1 MPPGARQPP
10 KDAAI
15 HSGSMTQVRL
25 ELPDA
30 VCSLLQC
37 APGTLD
43 QELRLAAAI
52 QWYQQ
57 GRISQEWA
65 ARIAGMDR
73 TDFIPTLSHM
83 GKDSFQIDF
92 DDLDRELARG

>member
-1 MPPGARQPP
+1 MVNVPT
-10 KDAAI
+10 
-15 HSGSMTQVRL
+15 GSRRTTLQQIMAQVRI

-43 QELRLAAAI
+43 KELRLAAAI

-73 TDFIPTLSHM
+73 TDFMLTLSHM
-83 GKDSFQIDF
+83 GKESFLVDF
-92 DDLDRELARG
+92 EDLDRELARG

>member
-1 MPPGARQPP
+1 MPTGAGEPP
-10 KDAAI
+10 KDAAT

-73 TDFIPTLSHM
+73 TDFILTLSHM
-83 GKDSFQIDF
+83 GKDSFQVDF

>member
-1 MPPGARQPP
+1 MVNVPTASRRTTLQQIM
-10 KDAAI
+10 A
-15 HSGSMTQVRL
+15 QVRI

-43 QELRLAAAI
+43 KELRLAAAI

-73 TDFIPTLSHM
+73 TDFMLTLSHM
-83 GKDSFQIDF
+83 GKESFLVDF
-92 DDLDRELARG
+92 EDLDRELARG